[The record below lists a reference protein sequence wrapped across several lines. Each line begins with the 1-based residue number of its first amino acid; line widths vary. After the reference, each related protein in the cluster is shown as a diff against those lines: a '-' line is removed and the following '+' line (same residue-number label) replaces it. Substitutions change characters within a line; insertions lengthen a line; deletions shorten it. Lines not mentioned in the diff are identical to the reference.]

1 MRSGHA
7 DYSLLNVVLATTR
20 HRVMPTTLVRAREAL
35 DRLYQE
41 YDDQHTVAD
50 PVHIVRRYA
59 DPADREI
66 VGFCAAG
73 LAFGRVASV
82 IDSVESLLAV
92 MGTSPAAFVRGF
104 DPDRDGRSVRALGHR
119 WISGHDLTAL
129 LWILRR
135 MVETSGSIGAFFQL
149 GYAPAAEDI
158 GSALDSF
165 CTRARAFGLDHVYGT
180 EPARRGVGYF
190 FPRPGDGSACK
201 RLNLYLRWMVRHDRI
216 DFGLWPDV
224 DRAKLVVPLD
234 THVIRVGTCLGLT
247 RRRSPGWAMAH
258 EITAGLRRLD
268 PTDPVKYDFAL
279 CHLGMQNACGF
290 NQPQRDDRCP
300 LQGVCRPGQRRRR
313 PSRPP
318 SERP

>member
-1 MRSGHA
+1 MRSA
-7 DYSLLNVVLATTR
+7 
-20 HRVMPTTLVRAREAL
+20 LVTARSAL
-35 DRLYQE
+35 DRLYQQ
-41 YDDQHTVAD
+41 YDDQHAVLD
-50 PVHIVRRYA
+50 PVHIVRRY
-59 DPADREI
+59 REPTDQEV

-92 MGTSPAAFVRGF
+92 MGTSPAGFIRRF

-119 WISGHDLTAL
+119 WISGNDLVAL
-129 LWILRR
+129 LWILRQ

-149 GYAPAAEDI
+149 GYERDAQDV
-158 GSALDSF
+158 GSALNSF
-165 CTRARAFGLDHVYGT
+165 CTRARAFNLDHVYGT
-180 EPARRGVGYF
+180 NPGRRGVAYF

-201 RLNLYLRWMVRHDRI
+201 RLNLYLRWMVRRDAI
-216 DFGLWPDV
+216 DFGIWSDV

-247 RRRSPGWAMAH
+247 QKRSPGWAMAR
-258 EITAGLRRLD
+258 EITAGLRQLD
-268 PTDPVKYDFAL
+268 PADPVKYDFSL

-290 NQPQRDDRCP
+290 NQPQRDEWCP
-300 LQGVCRPGQRRRR
+300 LRGVCRPGGRTLR

-318 SERP
+318 SGRR